1 MSSKKLTFSIN
12 YSSSFFYRTVCT
24 KCGGG
29 PSLYSSWREVKKSP
43 DTAYSDYKNDWQ
55 SFIEWFSL
63 LMRDHY
69 LFCEPKKITKM
80 HAFNVHYD
88 FTMKS
93 KYFSN
98 KHFNKGVEYAFCS
111 CRKTIWVFAER
122 YCNKPES
129 INRRSRYS
137 KALKSMRRF

>member
-80 HAFNVHYD
+80 HAFNE
-88 FTMKS
+88 
-93 KYFSN
+93 
-98 KHFNKGVEYAFCS
+98 GVEYAFCS